1 MFLINRIKL
10 ETVRDKYLVQQL
22 KMWFNIAPNEYISNP
37 TLLDPYS
44 KKLNTI
50 EIEKIST
57 FDLDFNFFQNPVQVS
72 KRLRVAHSTYHSQE
86 YNRVG
91 EKRCNYAVKYL
102 GKNDMFE
109 FGMIKY
115 FLKIDNIVLV
125 AVSQFKKVGNIID
138 KIGGRTSNA
147 LIGIKNSGI
156 FEQFY
161 SDIKEIKDK
170 MSYIETSK
178 LISKCIVS
186 KKSVLNKFL
195 ISEFIIENEH
205 E

>member
-1 MFLINRIKL
+1 M
-10 ETVRDKYLVQQL
+10 
-22 KMWFNIAPNEYISNP
+22 
-37 TLLDPYS
+37 LDPYS
-44 KKLNTI
+44 KKLNTF

-125 AVSQFKKVGNIID
+125 AVSQFKIVGNIID
-138 KIGGRTSNA
+138 KICGRTSK
-147 LIGIKNSGI
+147 IP
-156 FEQFY
+156 
-161 SDIKEIKDK
+161 
-170 MSYIETSK
+170 
-178 LISKCIVS
+178 
-186 KKSVLNKFL
+186 
-195 ISEFIIENEH
+195 
-205 E
+205 